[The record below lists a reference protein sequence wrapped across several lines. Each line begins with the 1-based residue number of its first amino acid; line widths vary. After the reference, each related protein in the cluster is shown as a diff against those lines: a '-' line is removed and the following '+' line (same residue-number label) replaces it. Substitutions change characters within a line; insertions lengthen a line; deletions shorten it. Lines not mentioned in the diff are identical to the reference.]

1 MGAPELNVGKA
12 ADAVLAEYAALR
24 AELLQNLGAQ
34 STLINLNM
42 TAIAGI
48 GGIVITQRADIRL
61 LLMLPVISGALGLL
75 ANSEAR
81 DVTVIEQYIRDH
93 QASLLAQ
100 YVGDQRL
107 FQYERYLQD
116 NRGKLR
122 PILFSVV
129 VGLVFP
135 GISLGALYL
144 VWPFLRS
151 PLDWTAWG
159 LGMVLLALNAVA
171 WVALWIARPRSRV
184 SAR

>member
-24 AELLQNLGAQ
+24 AELLQKLGAQ
-34 STLINLNM
+34 STIMNLNM

-61 LLMLPVISGALGLL
+61 LLMLPVISGALGLI
-75 ANSEAR
+75 AYGEAR
-81 DVTVIEQYIRDH
+81 DVTVIARYIRDR

-107 FQYERYLQD
+107 FQFEAYFQD
-116 NRGKLR
+116 NKGRLR
-122 PILFSVV
+122 PILLSVV

-135 GISLGALYL
+135 GISLASLYL
-144 VWPFLRS
+144 VWPYLRS
-151 PLDWTAWG
+151 PLDWSAWG
-159 LGMVLLALNAVA
+159 LGAVLLALNAVV
-171 WVALWIARPRSRV
+171 WVALWNRRR
-184 SAR
+184 